1 MQEQRPSKAKEKNY
15 IKNNNNHNNN
25 NNNNNK
31 TKEFFRKMGITE
43 ILPMMSKSELSKLS
57 YHQAR

>member
-15 IKNNNNHNNN
+15 IKNNNNNN

>member
-15 IKNNNNHNNN
+15 INNNNNN